1 MSPSDLLLCVLRG
14 PQDLLGVTGDQDT
27 GGNSGAGSS
36 VDMAPLDSDTHTKT
50 TDLGQEDPPHDT
62 HPRFKAHILSTPMR
76 VKQQ

>member
-1 MSPSDLLLCVLRG
+1 
-14 PQDLLGVTGDQDT
+14 
-27 GGNSGAGSS
+27 
-36 VDMAPLDSDTHTKT
+36 MAPLDSDTHTKT